1 MTMNKTKNIDDLK
14 YFILVL
20 CLSLI
25 GCKKNTVKSNTDPFP
40 YVYEDQKTENDFDF
54 LFERITDL
62 QKQNLLVG
70 AEVLII
76 RNDTIMLHD
85 VVGWSDKEKGI
96 KLQKNSIYRIRSMTK
111 PIVATAILILL
122 DEGKLSLED
131 RVASYIPAFDN
142 PKSREITVLQL
153 LTHTSGLKSHDYE
166 EIGLSKPP
174 HEFEKLSEV
183 VDEIGQIGVIG
194 EPGKFYYSGS
204 GIATLTSLIS
214 IVSGIPAETFIQQ
227 RIFEPLNM
235 SDSYTLFK
243 PGDVWATN
251 LNPTYEW
258 NDSTNNFTQYW
269 NTALEPEY
277 KYFRGHGGVY
287 TTAMDYAK
295 FLSLHLNNGRF
306 NKKQILSEGIMAK
319 AQSILVPLSLKAPQ
333 SHQSLAWKTQI
344 SDTLSNNIGY
354 YKHGGSDG
362 TLAYAYPKE
371 NTIALYFNQSRNHP
385 RFIFEDL
392 LSITP
397 PYDVY
402 RKWNYNNEYLDQW
415 KEVLMRKTDE
425 VSESAS
431 ENVEEFIGK
440 YICTTNSEFDSEII
454 LKNGQLVLK
463 NLNSGYETKLHY
475 YQGYEFICRFRP
487 PPDGFISKLKFK
499 KVENDIN
506 SFSLEWLNKTKF
518 DFEKIK

>member
-1 MTMNKTKNIDDLK
+1 MNKTKYIDDLK

-20 CLSLI
+20 CLLLI
-25 GCKKNTVKSNTDPFP
+25 GCNKNTDKSNADPFP

-54 LFERITDL
+54 LFERIVDL

-76 RNDTIMLHD
+76 RNDTILLHD
-85 VVGWSDKEKGI
+85 VVGRSDKEKGI
-96 KLQKNSIYRIRSMTK
+96 KLKKNSIYRIRSMTK

-142 PKSREITVLQL
+142 SKSREITVLQL
-153 LTHTSGLKSHDYE
+153 LTHTGGLKSHDYD

-174 HEFEKLSEV
+174 HEFETLSEV

-204 GIATLTSLIS
+204 GIATLTRLIT
-214 IVSGIPAETFIQQ
+214 IASGIPAETFIQQ
-227 RIFEPLNM
+227 RIFKPLNM
-235 SDSYTLFK
+235 SDSYTLFY
-243 PGDVWATN
+243 PGVAWATS

-269 NTALEPEY
+269 NPTLEPEY

-295 FLSLHLNNGRF
+295 FLSLHLNNGSF

-319 AQSILVPLSLKAPQ
+319 AQSILVPLPLKAPQ
-333 SHQSLAWKTQI
+333 SHQSLVWKTQM
-344 SDTLSNNIGY
+344 SDTSSKDIGY

-397 PYDVY
+397 PYDAY

-415 KEVLMRKTDE
+415 KEILHR
-425 VSESAS
+425 
-431 ENVEEFIGK
+431 EEKVQSKALDKQFETYLGTYKCINNDGF
-440 YICTTNSEFDSEII
+440 NSEI
-454 LKNGQLVLK
+454 LKKNDQIIIK
-463 NLNSGYETKLHY
+463 NLRSGNEITLNHY
-475 YQGYEFICRFRP
+475 QKNEFICRFRP
-487 PPDGFISKLKFK
+487 PPDGFISKVIFSKNH
-499 KVENDIN
+499 ENSQ
-506 SFSLEWLNKTKF
+506 SFTLEWLNKTKF
-518 DFEKIK
+518 EFEKIK